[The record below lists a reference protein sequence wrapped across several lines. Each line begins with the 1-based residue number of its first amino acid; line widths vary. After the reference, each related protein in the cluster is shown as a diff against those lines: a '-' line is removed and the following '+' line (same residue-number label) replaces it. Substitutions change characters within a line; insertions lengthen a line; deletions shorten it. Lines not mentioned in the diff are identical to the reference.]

1 MSELAQKSL
10 TILNLFGHEMSSFG
24 DAGNLLVL
32 RKRCE
37 WRGISVEQ
45 IDFEAGSEVAP
56 CKGAHLILGGG
67 ASESGLAQV
76 REDFLRI
83 TPLLRSLVETGVPAL
98 AVSTSFQLFG
108 EYLETSDGEHFEGA
122 GIFSL
127 HTLGASERQTGNIV
141 TLCSDF
147 GELIGYE
154 NHSGK
159 TYLHKGQEPFTRVL
173 SGFGNNGED
182 GTEGARFRNALGTYL
197 HGPLLPKNPHVA
209 DFLIAK
215 ALEQRYGEPVELVP
229 LPDQWLSQAR
239 AAAKARPR

>member
-1 MSELAQKSL
+1 MSELAQKNL
-10 TILNLFGHEMSSFG
+10 TILNLFGREMSSYG
-24 DAGNLLVL
+24 DVGNLLVL

-45 IDFEAGSEVAP
+45 IDFEAGVDEDT
-56 CKGAHLILGGG
+56 CKAANLILGGG
-67 ASESGLAQV
+67 GAESSLALV
-76 REDFLRI
+76 KADFLRI
-83 TPLLRSLVETGVPAL
+83 APLLRTLVEADVPAL
-98 AVSTSFQLFG
+98 AVCTSFQLFG
-108 EYLETSDGEHFEGA
+108 EYLETSEGERLEGA

-127 HTLGASERQTGNIV
+127 HTCHSAERQTGNIV
-141 TLCSDF
+141 TSSSDF

-159 TYLHKGQEPFTRVL
+159 TYLHEGQMPLAQVL

-182 GTEGARFRNALGTYL
+182 STEGARYRNALGTYL

-215 ALEQRYGEPVELVP
+215 ALEQRYGEPVELAP
-229 LPDQWLSQAR
+229 LPNQWLSRAR
-239 AAAKARPR
+239 ATAKARPR